1 MCVCVSGETGL
12 LGCVSNEMDCAV
24 CAHEFVTR
32 SGGCVVCAAASH
44 SLPLLSDDS
53 LTSCAVTC
61 SHRLALFS
69 SFCCRAFVCLF
80 FALTSG
86 NQRVSEMRGNQT
98 QIVIQHENKRDI
110 HCSHSSHL
118 PVSQIIISECSTLI
132 NAAPCLHW
140 WGLWLMRMIQY
151 IYTTDLEV
159 SSMYSIWYF
168 VFYYMWFSVDLVCQT
183 CCMPVDDCLS
193 VYVLHA
199 LSCLCCC
206 QYGWTSSLYYCSFI
220 QGWPF

>member
-1 MCVCVSGETGL
+1 MCVCVSPERLGYWGVWVMKWTVQFALMSLWQGQEVVWCVQPPPFRRLPHILRCHL
-12 LGCVSNEMDCAV
+12 LAQT
-24 CAHEFVTR
+24 HT
-32 SGGCVVCAAASH
+32 
-44 SLPLLSDDS
+44 
-53 LTSCAVTC
+53 
-61 SHRLALFS
+61 FS

-118 PVSQIIISECSTLI
+118 PVSQIIISEWSTLI

-159 SSMYSIWYF
+159 SSMYSIWYSCLR
-168 VFYYMWFSVDLVCQT
+168 YYMGFSVDLVCQT

-206 QYGWTSSLYYCSFI
+206 QYGWTSSLHYCSFI
-220 QGWPF
+220 QSWHF